1 VPRLA
6 IFALG
11 LLVVGGSP
19 SLDADE
25 ELRISPGRRPGE
37 LVIHPADKARFHRMV
52 TEQVR
57 KHEAAHAV
65 VALRLG
71 LTLISTEVRPGAVPD
86 ATTTGQTIVEIQD
99 TEVSGL
105 SRVRRP
111 AAVSEN
117 AVAIL
122 AGLVF
127 TNRMDVPSV
136 VAQIV
141 CEGDAADL
149 AALRLTPDEEQRARE
164 RAAELVEANRPEIE
178 AVARRLDEQP
188 RLTGD
193 EVRAFLAEMPPPRR

>member
-1 VPRLA
+1 VRRLA

-11 LLVVGGSP
+11 LFAVGGSS
-19 SLDADE
+19 SLHAEE

-71 LTLISTEVRPGAVPD
+71 LALISSEVRPGAVPE

-99 TEVSGL
+99 TEVSGF
-105 SRVRRP
+105 SRVRRA
-111 AAVSEN
+111 AAVFEH

-122 AGLVF
+122 AGLVL
-127 TNRMDVPSV
+127 TSRMDVPGV

-141 CEGDAADL
+141 CEGDTTDL
-149 AALRLTPDEEQRARE
+149 AALGLTPDEEQRARQ
-164 RAAELVEANRPEIE
+164 RASELVEANLPEIE
-178 AVARRLDEQP
+178 AVARRLEERP

-193 EVRAFLAEMPPPRR
+193 EVRTVLADMPPSGR